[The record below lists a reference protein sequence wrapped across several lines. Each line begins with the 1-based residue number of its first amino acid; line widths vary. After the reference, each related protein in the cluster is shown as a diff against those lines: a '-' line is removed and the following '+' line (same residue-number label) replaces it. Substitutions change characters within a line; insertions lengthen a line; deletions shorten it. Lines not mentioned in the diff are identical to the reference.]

1 VQSNQVPL
9 ILRPLSTKPGQIH
22 EAVDATR
29 AVDCHIRNSL
39 EPILRSKLAIMQI
52 RVRMVRRSAILQTE
66 FAKPRERQ
74 MVKNALLCFALA
86 STGVIGAALELGVNY
101 ALAADDCITESNLVP
116 PKGTRW
122 DYRIDRAGN
131 RKCWFLMKVT
141 IAPVAPQTRR
151 PLPRSTLARISP
163 KHRSVRNLSESEQA
177 KVTTAPVA
185 LQTRRPLPRSTLARV
200 SPEHRSM
207 RNLSE
212 SEQAALFLEFLRW
225 KEQQSAVNSNAAAE
239 SLRGTIS
246 P

>member
-1 VQSNQVPL
+1 MRRRL
-9 ILRPLSTKPGQIH
+9 ECRRLLREKHCRLGAV

-29 AVDCHIRNSL
+29 AVDCQIRNSL
-39 EPILRSKLAIMQI
+39 EPHNRTAILRSK
-52 RVRMVRRSAILQTE
+52 SAIRANSRAHGSE
-66 FAKPRERQ
+66 VGNSPNRCAKAREHQ

-122 DYRIDRAGN
+122 DYRIDRAAN
-131 RKCWFLMKVT
+131 RKCWFLIKVT
-141 IAPVAPQTRR
+141 TAPVAPQTRR
-151 PLPRSTLARISP
+151 ALPRSTP
-163 KHRSVRNLSESEQA
+163 
-177 KVTTAPVA
+177 
-185 LQTRRPLPRSTLARV
+185 ARV
-200 SPEHRSM
+200 SPEHRSV

-225 KEQQSAVNSNAAAE
+225 KEQQSAVNSSAAAE

>member
-1 VQSNQVPL
+1 MPSAVAKKHYRVGFWACAGRRFL
-9 ILRPLSTKPGQIH
+9 HEST
-22 EAVDATR
+22 DATWLWI
-29 AVDCHIRNSL
+29 AGFAAHWSPTTALPSCEANWSY
-39 EPILRSKLAIMQI
+39 AQI
-52 RVRMVRRSAILQTE
+52 RAAHGSEVGKSPKRC
-66 FAKPRERQ
+66 AKPREQQ

-177 KVTTAPVA
+177 
-185 LQTRRPLPRSTLARV
+185 
-200 SPEHRSM
+200 
-207 RNLSE
+207 
-212 SEQAALFLEFLRW
+212 ALFLEFLRW
-225 KEQQSAVNSNAAAE
+225 KEQQSAVNSNAAE
-239 SLRGTIS
+239 SLRGTIG

>member
-1 VQSNQVPL
+1 
-9 ILRPLSTKPGQIH
+9 
-22 EAVDATR
+22 
-29 AVDCHIRNSL
+29 
-39 EPILRSKLAIMQI
+39 
-52 RVRMVRRSAILQTE
+52 
-66 FAKPRERQ
+66 

-122 DYRIDRAGN
+122 DYRIDRAAN
-131 RKCWFLMKVT
+131 RKCWFLIKVT
-141 IAPVAPQTRR
+141 TAPVAPQTRR
-151 PLPRSTLARISP
+151 ALSRSIP
-163 KHRSVRNLSESEQA
+163 
-177 KVTTAPVA
+177 
-185 LQTRRPLPRSTLARV
+185 ARV
-200 SPEHRSM
+200 SPEHRSV

-225 KEQQSAVNSNAAAE
+225 KEQQSAANSNAAAE

>member
-1 VQSNQVPL
+1 
-9 ILRPLSTKPGQIH
+9 
-22 EAVDATR
+22 
-29 AVDCHIRNSL
+29 
-39 EPILRSKLAIMQI
+39 
-52 RVRMVRRSAILQTE
+52 
-66 FAKPRERQ
+66 

-86 STGVIGAALELGVNY
+86 SIGVIGAALKLGVNY

-116 PKGTRW
+116 RKGTRW
-122 DYRIDRAGN
+122 DYRIDRTAN

-141 IAPVAPQTRR
+141 TAPVAPQTRR
-151 PLPRSTLARISP
+151 PLPRSTLA
-163 KHRSVRNLSESEQA
+163 
-177 KVTTAPVA
+177 
-185 LQTRRPLPRSTLARV
+185 

-225 KEQQSAVNSNAAAE
+225 KEQQSAVNSNATAE